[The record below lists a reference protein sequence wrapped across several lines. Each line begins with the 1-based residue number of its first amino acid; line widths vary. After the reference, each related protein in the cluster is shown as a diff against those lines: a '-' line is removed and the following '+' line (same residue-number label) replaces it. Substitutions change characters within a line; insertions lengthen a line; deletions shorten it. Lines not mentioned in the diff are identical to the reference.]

1 MNKVFEGEQ
10 YRGEIPLHKFIL
22 LVEDNDLLATLL
34 VTATTRQTT
43 YLIERV
49 VDGQSALEV
58 IKHIQPDL
66 LVLDYQ
72 LPDINGLEL
81 YERIHAAYDR
91 SYDAS
96 IPTIFAS
103 SDFPDTIPTNTRT
116 LCLDKPFSIRQF
128 LDAVR
133 ALFDFD

>member
-1 MNKVFEGEQ
+1 MHKTIVGVQNYV
-10 YRGEIPLHKFIL
+10 EIPLYKFIL

-34 VTATTRQTT
+34 VGATTRQTT
-43 YLIERV
+43 YLIEHV
-49 VDGQSALEV
+49 MDGQSALEV

-81 YERIHAAYDR
+81 YESIQAEYDR
-91 SYDAS
+91 SYIES

-103 SDFPDTIPTNTRT
+103 SDFPDTAPTHRRT
-116 LCLDKPFSIRQF
+116 LYLEKPLSSQKL
-128 LDAVR
+128 LDAVNT
-133 ALFDFD
+133 LLDFD